1 LHLLIEKMG
10 LAVITG
16 GSKGIGKAIA
26 EAFAAGGHEILINAR
41 NDKELN
47 EAKNSIEKKYGIK
60 CHVFAADLSS
70 KESCKSLVEYIKS
83 LKLPIDALVNNA
95 GKFAQGPLMGVENDD
110 LEQLIETNLYS
121 AFWLT
126 RGLYDLL
133 KTSKNAHIFNIC
145 SIASLSAYPNSGAY
159 TVSKFAMLGLSKS
172 LRMELMDDQIKVTSV
187 MPGATYTSSWEGA
200 DIPESRFMKASDVA
214 ESVWS
219 AFKLSPSA
227 VVEEIILRPIL
238 GDI

>member
-1 LHLLIEKMG
+1 MG

-16 GSKGIGKAIA
+16 GSKGIGRAIA
-26 EAFAAGGHEILINAR
+26 EAFAAGGYEVLINAR
-41 NDKELN
+41 NEQELN
-47 EAKNSIEKKYGIK
+47 DTKAEIEKQFGVK

-70 KESCKSLVEYIKS
+70 KKDCNALVAYVKSLN
-83 LKLPIDALVNNA
+83 LPLDALVNNA
-95 GKFAQGPLMGVENDD
+95 GKFAMGPLMGVENDD

-126 RGLYDLL
+126 RGFYDLL
-133 KTSKNAHIFNIC
+133 KASGKAHVFNIC

-172 LRMELMDDQIKVTSV
+172 LRMELMPDNIKVTSI
-187 MPGATYTSSWEGA
+187 MPGATYTSSWDGV

-219 AFKLSPSA
+219 AFQLSPSA
-227 VVEEIILRPIL
+227 VVEEIVLRPIL